1 MPMIFE
7 KYIYLNS
14 CICIPIS
21 ILIYMDS
28 IMKFVQMMRVMD
40 KLKGKKRGDCGDSSR
55 SWSIRGSGGGD
66 TSSMLFQVFNL
77 FYFLFFYVCNSII
90 T

>member
-1 MPMIFE
+1 MHSYFN
-7 KYIYLNS
+7 LN
-14 CICIPIS
+14 
-21 ILIYMDS
+21 MDS

-40 KLKGKKRGDCGDSSR
+40 KLKGKKRVDHGDSSR
-55 SWSIRGSGGGD
+55 SRSTRGSGGGD

-90 T
+90 TLFLST